1 MPRYMENME
10 KNTAKKNK
18 RYEGFYLDVAEMKFG
33 CMERYLFM
41 IPV

>member
-10 KNTAKKNK
+10 KNTAKNNK
-18 RYEGFYLDVAEMKFG
+18 SYAGFYLDVAEMKFG
-33 CMERYLFM
+33 CMERCLFT